1 MALCSQRPISEVVAA
16 SSQAM
21 VTPLRLGAR
30 GPSVTRSAG
39 TGAHTSRTLPRIP
52 GAVDAAMAACA
63 SQQER
68 HILELQQTIARLES
82 RGGRA
87 TSPAVVRLI
96 TRQTRAREPVRDVRV
111 AIRLRVNKA
120 GDYAEGPPTVA
131 RSPMVEAALKH
142 EVRNANTDGEGTP
155 GLDFWADRLED
166 GNKLIPDLENGFK
179 VFCRY

>member
-1 MALCSQRPISEVVAA
+1 MALCSQPPISEVVAA

-21 VTPLRLGAR
+21 VTLLRLGAR

-96 TRQTRAREPVRDVRV
+96 TRQSRAREPVRDVRA
-111 AIRLRVNKA
+111 AIRLRVN
-120 GDYAEGPPTVA
+120 
-131 RSPMVEAALKH
+131 
-142 EVRNANTDGEGTP
+142 
-155 GLDFWADRLED
+155 
-166 GNKLIPDLENGFK
+166 
-179 VFCRY
+179 